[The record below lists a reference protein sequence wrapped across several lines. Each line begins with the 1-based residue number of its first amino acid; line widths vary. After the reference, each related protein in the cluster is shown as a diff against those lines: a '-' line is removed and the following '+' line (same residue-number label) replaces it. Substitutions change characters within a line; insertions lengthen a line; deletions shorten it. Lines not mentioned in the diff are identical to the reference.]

1 MKHHPSPLI
10 YCRKA
15 GKFGRGVF
23 ALTSIKKGAVIEE
36 CPIIVI
42 SKKDYKEIAKTGVAS
57 YVFCWGK
64 DDSLAALALGF
75 GGLYNHAVSP
85 NAAFSK
91 RLSTGEIVFRAIKDI
106 KMHEEIRIDYGYPS
120 ADDYLGFIL

>member
-1 MKHHPSPLI
+1 MKHQPSPLI
-10 YCRKA
+10 YSRKA
-15 GKFGRGVF
+15 GRRGRGVF
-23 ALTSIKKGAVIEE
+23 ALTSIKKGTVIEE

-75 GGLYNHAVSP
+75 GGLYNHAVCP

-91 RLSTGEIVFRAIKDI
+91 RLSTGEIVFRALDDI
-106 KMHEEIRIDYGYPS
+106 KMHEEIKIDYGYPT

>member
-1 MKHHPSPLI
+1 MKFHPSPLI
-10 YCRKA
+10 YSKKVGRC
-15 GKFGRGVF
+15 GRGVF

-42 SKKDYKEIAKTGVAS
+42 SKKDYKEIAKTIVAS

-91 RLSTGEIVFRAIKDI
+91 RISTGEIVFRALRDI